1 MLCTYPT
8 HHHLS
13 HHIKPEI
20 NSGNIPLKLI
30 PLILS
35 LGLFC
40 HTVTNATEALTNGGL
55 DPQGAT
61 SPSGGPAI
69 LTPFK
74 YIPPPGPTK
83 KPAADPP
90 PPKRSPTLERI
101 VELNA
106 AGNYHTIVQEGLP
119 TDPGNPPDEEL
130 KLIFANSLA
139 WTGNLYAAISAYKD
153 LASGTYANEATIG
166 LANVDR
172 WLGRDDLALPLYE
185 TVLQREPGNADA
197 LEGRELATRELS
209 PRTSMGVG
217 SSSDSSDMQRHSTTI
232 AHRWRGPKGST
243 IMEVET
249 SGVNDSLPTKDAT
262 QQDVT
267 FRFQDLGL
275 TLKPSIELSLPNGNN
290 RSVYASAK
298 IQFDDDRESI
308 EIGRVNWGK
317 LVTNANALDSNLSAS
332 HIGLTV
338 SRNLNLGSVF
348 GRVDYYNISDANYIV
363 SGRLQLNSS
372 WRPMGNHLKPFM
384 SLETRRAKFNTLNY
398 WSPDQGST
406 SLYAGMLAEWG
417 VAEWNIFTSAQYGV
431 GLSGEAGNGWSVT
444 AGGKRW
450 VSNDLALSMNLWS
463 MSSWRDNANY
473 RAQSAILTLEKLW
486 R

>member
-1 MLCTYPT
+1 
-8 HHHLS
+8 
-13 HHIKPEI
+13 
-20 NSGNIPLKLI
+20 
-30 PLILS
+30 
-35 LGLFC
+35 
-40 HTVTNATEALTNGGL
+40 VA
-55 DPQGAT
+55 
-61 SPSGGPAI
+61 
-69 LTPFK
+69 
-74 YIPPPGPTK
+74 
-83 KPAADPP
+83 
-90 PPKRSPTLERI
+90 
-101 VELNA
+101 
-106 AGNYHTIVQEGLP
+106 
-119 TDPGNPPDEEL
+119 
-130 KLIFANSLA
+130 
-139 WTGNLYAAISAYKD
+139 
-153 LASGTYANEATIG
+153 
-166 LANVDR
+166 
-172 WLGRDDLALPLYE
+172 
-185 TVLQREPGNADA
+185 
-197 LEGRELATRELS
+197 
-209 PRTSMGVG
+209 
-217 SSSDSSDMQRHSTTI
+217 
-232 AHRWRGPKGST
+232 
-243 IMEVET
+243 
-249 SGVNDSLPTKDAT
+249 
-262 QQDVT
+262 
-267 FRFQDLGL
+267 
-275 TLKPSIELSLPNGNN
+275 
-290 RSVYASAK
+290 
-298 IQFDDDRESI
+298 
-308 EIGRVNWGK
+308 
-317 LVTNANALDSNLSAS
+317 AS